1 MLIGLM
7 KPIEQPRETENRMLE
22 NPVLQRELLVNLR
35 MPRAFGLLLIYQLLL
50 AAMVYLAWPSN
61 TLDLTEATG
70 SNRQLV
76 DLVFLGQFVLASLM
90 APSFTAG
97 AISGEKER
105 ETYEMLLASPIR
117 PESIVSGKLIAALT
131 HLAMLVFASL
141 PIVMLCLPLGGV
153 SFYEVI
159 AAYVALISSIL
170 AFGMISVA
178 CGSFFPRTSS
188 SLVVSYL
195 LILPLALVGVLS
207 WLGMSD
213 YGETRF
219 KLAVTVVPGLAIA
232 IATVLFYIV
241 SARMLYPSYM
251 GSGGKEVVDLET
263 ENDNAVGLVINRD
276 QFPDRLFAPPIRDTL
291 MPDGINPIYD
301 KELRSEIFGQG
312 TLMLRMAIQIS
323 MMVAMILM
331 AVCLFMYQT
340 LAPWYFCYVVLFNVL
355 VGPVFSAGSV
365 TSERERQTLD
375 LLLTTI
381 ITPWQILSGKLI
393 SGLRVSS
400 VLTAFLLWPPFLA
413 FIMPSGYWGNWPSF
427 VCYLVIFVLTC
438 LTTATLALFCST
450 IHRKTS
456 ASLITTYTVILLLY
470 LAPPAVSLFAQEYFP
485 DRFSETALTAMT
497 ITSPFSANLNIPLN
511 PENLSSPSST
521 ATARY
526 DYALQDFWHFGAYVC
541 VAILINSVLFGI
553 MTWLFYNRW
562 RVANDGPTRTP
573 DSQSPTPA

>member
-1 MLIGLM
+1 M
-7 KPIEQPRETENRMLE
+7 
-22 NPVLQRELLVNLR
+22 
-35 MPRAFGLLLIYQLLL
+35 LLIYQLLL

-105 ETYEMLLASPIR
+105 ETYEMLLASPIE
-117 PESIVSGKLIAALT
+117 PEAIVSGKLVAALT
-131 HLAMLVFASL
+131 HLALLIFASL

-159 AAYVALISSIL
+159 AAYVALISSVL
-170 AFGMISVA
+170 AFGMISIA

-195 LILPLALVGVLS
+195 LILPLALIGVLS
-207 WLGMSD
+207 WLGLSD
-213 YGETRF
+213 YGELRF

-232 IATVLFYIV
+232 IVAVLFYIV
-241 SARMLYPSYM
+241 SARLLYPSDM

-263 ENDNAVGLVINRD
+263 ENENAVGLVIHRD
-276 QFPDRLFAPPIRDTL
+276 KFPDRLFAPPIRDTL

-323 MMVAMILM
+323 MMLAMVLM
-331 AVCLFMYQT
+331 AVCLFMFQT
-340 LAPWYFCYVVLFNVL
+340 LVGWYFCYVVLFNVL

-365 TSERERQTLD
+365 TGERERQTLD

-413 FIMPSGYWGNWPSF
+413 FIMPSGYWENSPSF
-427 VCYLVIFVLTC
+427 ICYLVIFCLTC

-456 ASLITTYTVILLLY
+456 SSLITTYAVILMLY
-470 LAPPAVSLFAQEYFP
+470 LAPPAVALFAQEYFP

-497 ITSPFSANLNIPLN
+497 VTSPFSANLNIPLN
-511 PENLSSPSST
+511 PENLSSPSGSLT
-521 ATARY
+521 TRY
-526 DYALQDFWHFGAYVC
+526 DYTLADFWHFGAYVA
-541 VAILINSVLFGI
+541 VTLVINTLLFGV

-562 RVANDGPTRTP
+562 RGANDGPTGASKSEN
-573 DSQSPTPA
+573 DVGQAVA

>member
-1 MLIGLM
+1 M
-7 KPIEQPRETENRMLE
+7 
-22 NPVLQRELLVNLR
+22 
-35 MPRAFGLLLIYQLLL
+35 
-50 AAMVYLAWPSN
+50 
-61 TLDLTEATG
+61 
-70 SNRQLV
+70 
-76 DLVFLGQFVLASLM
+76 
-90 APSFTAG
+90 
-97 AISGEKER
+97 
-105 ETYEMLLASPIR
+105 
-117 PESIVSGKLIAALT
+117 
-131 HLAMLVFASL
+131 
-141 PIVMLCLPLGGV
+141 CLPLGGV

-159 AAYVALISSIL
+159 AAYVALISSVL

-195 LILPLALVGVLS
+195 LILPLALIGVLS
-207 WLGMSD
+207 WIGMSN

-241 SARMLYPSYM
+241 SARMLYPSDM

-521 ATARY
+521 DTARY

>member
-7 KPIEQPRETENRMLE
+7 KPIEQPRETEHRMLE

-241 SARMLYPSYM
+241 SARMLYPSDM

-521 ATARY
+521 DTARY

>member
-1 MLIGLM
+1 
-7 KPIEQPRETENRMLE
+7 MLE

-61 TLDLTEATG
+61 TLDLTEATS

-131 HLAMLVFASL
+131 HLALLVFASL

-195 LILPLALVGVLS
+195 LILPLALIGVLS

-241 SARMLYPSYM
+241 SARMLYPSDM

-263 ENDNAVGLVINRD
+263 ENENAVGLVINRD

-365 TSERERQTLD
+365 TGERERQTLD

-413 FIMPSGYWGNWPSF
+413 FIMPSGYWENWPSF
-427 VCYLVIFVLTC
+427 VCYLVIFALTC

-456 ASLITTYTVILLLY
+456 SSLITTYAVILLLY
-470 LAPPAVSLFAQEYFP
+470 LAPPAVAMFAQEYFP
-485 DRFSETALTAMT
+485 ERFSKTALTAMT
-497 ITSPFSANLNIPLN
+497 VTSPFSANLNIPLN
-511 PENLSSPSST
+511 PENLSSPS
-521 ATARY
+521 ATVTTRY
-526 DYALQDFWHFGAYVC
+526 DYVFQDFWHFAAYVA
-541 VAILINSVLFGI
+541 VTLLINAVLFGV

-573 DSQSPTPA
+573 EAELPIPV

>member
-241 SARMLYPSYM
+241 SARMLYPSDM

-340 LAPWYFCYVVLFNVL
+340 LAPWYFCYVVLFNIL

-521 ATARY
+521 DTARY

>member
-241 SARMLYPSYM
+241 SARMLYPSDM

-263 ENDNAVGLVINRD
+263 ENDNAIGLVINRD

-521 ATARY
+521 DTARY